1 MVFAADV
8 LTTSSASTRRL
19 DCKVVV
25 LVVDGSD
32 DGHNVS
38 AHQVVVVVAKTEAKA
53 KRGHYCTFSVFSPS
67 DKIKKNSCLWD
78 QRGRFNLFFII
89 CNLFSSKWDGL

>member
-8 LTTSSASTRRL
+8 LITSSASTRRL

-32 DGHNVS
+32 DCHHVS

-53 KRGHYCTFSVFSPS
+53 RWGHYCNFFCVFTF
-67 DKIKKNSCLWD
+67 
-78 QRGRFNLFFII
+78 
-89 CNLFSSKWDGL
+89 